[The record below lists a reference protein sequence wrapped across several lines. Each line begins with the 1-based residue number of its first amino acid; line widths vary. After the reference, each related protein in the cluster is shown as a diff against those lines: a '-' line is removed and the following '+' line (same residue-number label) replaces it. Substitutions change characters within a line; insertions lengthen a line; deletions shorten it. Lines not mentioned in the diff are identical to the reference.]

1 MQILLLLQAGIME
14 IFISIGF
21 ERRYEY
27 NEIAEL
33 AIKLPIH
40 FDKFIKLIYKSWT
53 KRDNY
58 VIIKL
63 KVGRGDKSGTI
74 DCNACL

>member
-1 MQILLLLQAGIME
+1 MYVVLITMLLDFIVWVKLCRLLI
-14 IFISIGF
+14 
-21 ERRYEY
+21 Y
-27 NEIAEL
+27 
-33 AIKLPIH
+33 

-63 KVGRGDKSGTI
+63 KIGRGDKSGTI